1 MINDSTINKTSK
13 IDFVVCSSCEG
24 RGFVQNATCPVCGGL
39 AMVIPL
45 NGRYLYWGKKIDRV
59 NIAVDRGID
68 VINKIINLLLM
79 IFGLFGLFVVAYVAY
94 QNQFEELLSFDYW
107 RTPSWEKA
115 IFWLGI
121 LSSLYLY
128 YRLAMETAPRH
139 QVLPKI
145 SLKEKK
151 YDQSHDWEAIKKQ
164 PKRNLIDVSLAFD
177 KQAIKLIEEAW
188 FLARSFNHAKLERIH
203 FFAALPNFD
212 QGALIFGRLGIRFDL
227 FKEKIGR
234 LMSWHMQQTGTY
246 TDLSPE
252 VYRLLLGSY
261 VFSYNENKSKVEI
274 EEMILSLVN
283 QSYYDPSE
291 LQQDYVEKIL
301 IDLELN
307 YQKVINVVEWSR
319 LQQKMRTGLSRFRS
333 RARYKPK
340 SGLDRA
346 MTGIATPYLD
356 QFSEDLTKLAR
367 AGYLFP
373 CIGRDEEFEQ
383 IFRVF
388 EGSRDGVLLLGN
400 PGVGRTTIIE
410 GLAQRM
416 VEESVPES
424 LQDKRLVKISLSQ
437 LISGVTPAMAQER
450 FLLIVNEVAQS
461 RNIVVVIEDLHNAV
475 GISGEGS
482 NLDLSEVFA
491 EILKKNLFLVVATS
505 TPTDYTEYIE
515 RRSIGEVFQS
525 IKVKELEL
533 NDAIQVLEAK
543 SGPIEYKN
551 NVYFSYDSIEKA
563 AVLSDKY
570 IHDQY
575 LPEKALTI
583 LESVAVKVS
592 KERGPQSIITAEDVA
607 VIIADQTGI
616 QVKKVT
622 QSEADKL
629 LNLEQ
634 EIHARVV
641 GQEEAVKMVSA
652 SLRRSRA
659 ELRDEKRPISSM
671 LFLGPTGV
679 GKTELAKTVAEVY
692 FGGEEKMLRFDMS
705 EYQEQSSIGRLLGTP
720 QSNGILTEAVRQNPF
735 SLVLFDEVEKAH
747 PDILNLFLQVMDD
760 GRLSDGQGNTI
771 DFTNTSV
778 IMTSNAG
785 AQIIQDEIRAG
796 TVMEKIKERLI
807 NEELKTHFRP
817 ELLNRFDG
825 VIVFAPLTMTEVIA
839 IARLLANKIIKKL
852 QDKEIYLTISDA
864 AIAEL
869 AELGYDPQFGARP
882 LRRVIQERVDDLLAN
897 ALLTGKVTRRDKIVL
912 EPGGELKVEKAE
924 SI

>member
-1 MINDSTINKTSK
+1 MTENYNQEKNLIEFI
-13 IDFVVCSSCEG
+13 VCSNCDG
-24 RGFVQNATCPVCGGL
+24 RGFIQNAKCPVCGGL
-39 AMVIPL
+39 ATVAHL
-45 NGRYLYWGKKIDRV
+45 NGKYLYWGKKIDRF
-59 NIAVDRGID
+59 NIMTDRTIN
-68 VINKIINLLLM
+68 VINKVINLLLM
-79 IFGLFGLFVVAYVAY
+79 LFGLFGVFTVAYVAF
-94 QNQFEELLSFDYW
+94 QNQFMEILRLDYW

-115 IFWLGI
+115 IFWTAVL
-121 LSSLYLY
+121 LSLYLY
-128 YRLAMETAPRH
+128 YRLAMESSPRKS
-139 QVLPKI
+139 VL
-145 SLKEKK
+145 LKLTKK
-151 YDQSHDWEAIKKQ
+151 NIINQSQDWQAIKRQ

-177 KQAIKLIEEAW
+177 QSALRLVEEAW
-188 FLARSFNHAKLERIH
+188 FLARSFNQAKLERVH
-203 FFAALPNFD
+203 FFATLPAFD
-212 QGALIFGRLGIRFDL
+212 SGALIFGRLGIRFDV

-234 LMSWHMQQTGTY
+234 LMSWHLQQKGST
-246 TDLSPE
+246 TDLAPE
-252 VYRLLLGSY
+252 IYRLLIGAYFLAY
-261 VFSYNENKSKVEI
+261 RENKSKVEI
-274 EEMILSLVN
+274 EEIILSLVTKEN
-283 QSYYDPSE
+283 YPPEVLS
-291 LQQDYVEKIL
+291 QDYVEKIL

-319 LQQKMRTGLSRFRS
+319 LQQKMRTNLSRFRS

-373 CIGRDEEFEQ
+373 CIGREAEFEQ

-416 VEESVPES
+416 VEESVPEA
-424 LQDKRLVKISLSQ
+424 LQDKRLVRISLSQ

-450 FLLIVNEVAQS
+450 FLLIINEVAQS
-461 RNIVVVIEDLHNAV
+461 QNIVVVVEDLHNAV

-491 EILKKNLFLVVATS
+491 EVLKKNLFLVVATS
-505 TPTDYTEYIE
+505 TPGDYTSYIE
-515 RRSIGEVFQS
+515 RRSLGEVFQP

-570 IHDQY
+570 LHDQY

-583 LESVAVKVS
+583 LENVAVKVS
-592 KERGPQSIITAEDVA
+592 KEKGPRSVITAEDVA
-607 VIIADQTGI
+607 VLIAEQTGI
-616 QVKKVT
+616 QVRKVT
-622 QSEADKL
+622 ESEADKL

-634 EIHARVV
+634 NIHARVI
-641 GQEEAVKMVSA
+641 GQDEAVKMVSA

-692 FGGEEKMLRFDMS
+692 FGAEDTMLRFDMS
-705 EYQEQSSIGRLLGTP
+705 EYQEQSSIGRLIGTP
-720 QSNGILTEAVRQNPF
+720 ETNGILTEAVRQKPF

-747 PDILNLFLQVMDD
+747 RDILNLFLQVMDD
-760 GRLSDGQGNTI
+760 GRLTDGRGNTI
-771 DFTNTSV
+771 DFTNTII

-785 AQIIQDEIRAG
+785 AQIIQDDIRAG
-796 TVMEKIKERLI
+796 VEMETIKQKLI
-807 NEELKTHFRP
+807 NEQLKAYFRP

-825 VIVFAPLTMTEVIA
+825 IIVFTPLTMNEIIA
-839 IARLLANKIIKKL
+839 IARLLAKKIIKKL
-852 QDKEIYLTISDA
+852 EDKEIYLTISDA

-869 AELGYDPQFGARP
+869 AEMGYDPQFGARP

-897 ALLTGKVTRRDKIVL
+897 ALLTGKVTRRDKITL
-912 EPGGELKVEKAE
+912 EPGGELKIEKAE